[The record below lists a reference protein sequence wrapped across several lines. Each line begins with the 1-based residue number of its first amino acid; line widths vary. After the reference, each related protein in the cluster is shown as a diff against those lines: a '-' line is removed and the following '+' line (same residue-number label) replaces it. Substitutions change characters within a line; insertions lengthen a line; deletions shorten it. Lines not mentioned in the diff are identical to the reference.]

1 MPWGVAAAVGGAVIG
16 GIATENAAGKAADA
30 QDRATA
36 ANAYQGEI
44 AKEQWSD
51 YKGIYQP
58 LEKQMVADAT
68 AFDGPEAYQQA
79 ASKAQAT
86 VSNQLGLARE
96 RLARAPGLD
105 PSSAAA
111 QAAMTNLE
119 LQGAAIGA
127 TSQNQAREQVTDRA
141 YARKLDA
148 IGLGKGLVTNA
159 STGMASAAA
168 TAQSQ
173 ANAQSLAAGQTAAG
187 VGSMVGGLI
196 NAAGKAD
203 WSKLGGSTSSATPL
217 VLTSAED

>member
-1 MPWGVAAAVGGAVIG
+1 MPWGVAASIGGAVIG
-16 GIATENAAGKAADA
+16 GIASNSAADKAAKA
-30 QDRATA
+30 QDRATE

-44 AKEQWSD
+44 AKEQWGD
-51 YKGIYQP
+51 YKEIYQP

-68 AFDGPEAYQQA
+68 AFDSPEAYQQA
-79 ASKAQAT
+79 ASKAQGT

-96 RLARAPGLD
+96 RLARTPGLD
-105 PSSAAA
+105 PSSAAG

-119 LQGAAIGA
+119 LQGAALGA
-127 TSQNQAREQVTDRA
+127 TSQNQAREQVADKA

-148 IGLGKGLVTNA
+148 IGLGKGLVTGA

-173 ANAQSLAAGQTAAG
+173 ANAQSAQAAQTAAG
-187 VGSMVGGLI
+187 IGSMVSGVI

-203 WSKLGGSTSSATPL
+203 WSKLGFGGDTPP
-217 VLTSAED
+217 AGA